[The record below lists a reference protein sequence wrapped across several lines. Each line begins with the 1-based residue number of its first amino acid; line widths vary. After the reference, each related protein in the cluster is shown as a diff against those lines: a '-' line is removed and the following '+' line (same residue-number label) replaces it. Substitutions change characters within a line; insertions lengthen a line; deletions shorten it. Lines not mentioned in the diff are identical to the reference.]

1 MPTWW
6 RMALWRWIKSEL
18 SPHLRTSHWH
28 AADWAHGRVSNSFDF
43 GQTQPDLR
51 SFLGF
56 AHPLR
61 SVLPLCAYPSRF
73 LLSCCGLGVRSGC
86 FRFDFGRK
94 QSGYGR
100 LGLHPSLRSK
110 LPCTPILRAS
120 CCHATAAT
128 RRAAVPTPFA
138 PSGHF
143 PLIGGIGPPTRAT
156 HKAACAAL
164 CSPSLRSIR
173 AAPHAF
179 ALLR

>member
-1 MPTWW
+1 
-6 RMALWRWIKSEL
+6 MAPWRWIKSEL

-61 SVLPLCAYPSRF
+61 SVLPLCAYPSHF
-73 LLSCCGLGVRSGC
+73 LLSCCGLGVRSGR
-86 FRFDFGRK
+86 FRFDSGRK
-94 QSGYGR
+94 QSGYAR

-110 LPCTPILRAS
+110 LPCTPILRTS

-128 RRAAVPTPFA
+128 RRAASLQLRLHTKPLARLCARPRFG
-138 PSGHF
+138 PS
-143 PLIGGIGPPTRAT
+143 
-156 HKAACAAL
+156 
-164 CSPSLRSIR
+164 
-173 AAPHAF
+173 
-179 ALLR
+179 ALLRTPSHFLDRMKLHP